1 MRITNNMMLTST
13 LRNINDA
20 ALRLNEANER
30 VSSEKKISLP
40 SDDPVVATR
49 AIKYRDYV
57 AKIQQYQSNVDDV
70 TSWQKV
76 TDDTLSDLNDVVTQ
90 LRTYVVQ
97 ASSDTLSDSDLA
109 DIKTQIEQLQ
119 QQALDDM
126 NATYGGRY
134 IFGGYSTSEAP
145 YETVSTDIGD
155 VVTFKGQYLSLGGLS
170 SALSDDDISDF
181 CTDNA
186 DNIYTD
192 TGDQSIK
199 YNIGFDS
206 EVTVNTEGQDV
217 VGAVGSNLFDTFAK
231 VLNALNGDT
240 SYKSYDTSSGTVTTT
255 SIDSISD
262 LLTDIDGDL
271 DRIQTAQA
279 SLGARENYVNSVSDR
294 LDNDYTTYTTLMSN
308 NEDVDAAKATI
319 EESSAETIYETALA
333 VGAKAVTKTL
343 IDYMA

>member
-13 LRNINDA
+13 LRNINNA

-30 VSSEKKISLP
+30 VSSQKKISLP

-57 AKIQQYQSNVDDV
+57 AKIKQYQSNVDDV
-70 TSWQKV
+70 TSWQDV
-76 TDDTLSDLNDVVTQ
+76 TDDALSDLNDVVTQ
-90 LRTYVVQ
+90 LRTYVVK
-97 ASSDTLSDSDLA
+97 ASSETLSDSDLA
-109 DIKTQIEQLQ
+109 AIKTEIEQLQ

-134 IFGGYSTSEAP
+134 IFGGYSTDEEP
-145 YETVSTDIGD
+145 YELVSTDIGD
-155 VVTFKGQYLSLGGLS
+155 IVTFKGKYLSLGGLS
-170 SALSDDDISDF
+170 SDISDDDITTF
-181 CTDNA
+181 CTNNA
-186 DNIYTD
+186 GNIYTD
-192 TGDQSIK
+192 TGDESIK

-206 EVTVNTEGQDV
+206 EITVNTEGQDV
-217 VGAVGSNLFDTFAK
+217 VGDVGSNLFDTFSK
-231 VLNALNGDT
+231 VLSALDGNT
-240 SYKSYDTSSGTVTTT
+240 SYKSYDVSSGTVTTT

-262 LLTDIDGDL
+262 LLTDIDNDL
-271 DRIQTAQA
+271 DRIETAQA
-279 SLGARENYVNSVSDR
+279 SLGARENYVKSVSDR

-308 NEDVDAAKATI
+308 NEDVDAAEAII
-319 EESSAETIYETALA
+319 EESSAQTIYETALS